1 MFETAGTLTTVEQT
15 SSLVALVMLPLLWAA
30 FAASAALR
38 GSDGR
43 VAARVAIAGA
53 GATLVLALLHGVR
66 AAQNP
71 SGHIAQQ
78 HVATLARI
86 GQLDVALDLVR
97 DPTSVTC
104 ALLAAFLGFAAVLH
118 AVWTAPAGLAAR
130 LAWTGLTT
138 SAVVLVALSDGL
150 PTLAIGLQIATVA
163 GWALAGGGK
172 ARALV
177 LALCGDVTVVFAAWV
192 LFWSLGGTFGT
203 SGFAPDPLPR
213 FALVA
218 VPETPR
224 VDGKASVAL
233 TTYQDA
239 MVSSD
244 DGPPLPGEPLRA
256 PFTLLLDP
264 GVYSFRIQASAAT
277 TDLLVTHVT
286 LAPGRAYV
294 LTPYGPTT
302 SLGNLDDQLVVPRP
316 TPTGTAS
323 MRTALA
329 ARSIGGVHDTSVV
342 GLLIVLAAL
351 LRLALL
357 DKTQQ
362 GGLVY
367 ALEAIPPV
375 VLALHMLPLLDPGA
389 GPALAVIPVVAAV
402 FLAGDAASARSSDRV
417 PRAALA
423 ALAALAMTA
432 VLVGE
437 TSGAMVILVS
447 GALGAAAATTSLD
460 AESDVRW
467 LGIACVSLAGIV
479 PGAGASSGIA
489 SAIAGSFGASGAGH
503 RVGAAVAP
511 LVAVAAIL
519 VATAVFRV
527 YSASIRAPVVASGPR
542 APRALATSL
551 AAASI
556 VSGAVL
562 GLGASVFG
570 GRTTPL
576 ARRLV
581 DAPGGL
587 DGNPRMAGV
596 AFVLSVGAAIIGLV
610 AARRATATAAAPGWI
625 ATLGLPAALAGRAA
639 SIVTDVVRFLVR
651 SVLIMN
657 EDVID
662 DAADALG
669 SLVSAIARGVRF
681 IDSKIGSGLLARAL
695 GRGATEVV
703 VRTGMDH
710 PRREGRFRTG
720 LVLGMVAILGL
731 VVLSSVVLG

>member
-1 MFETAGTLTTVEQT
+1 MFETAGTLTIVELT
-15 SSLVALVMLPLLWAA
+15 SSLVVLVLLPLLWAA
-30 FAASAALR
+30 FAAIAALR
-38 GSDGR
+38 GSNGR
-43 VAARVAIAGA
+43 VASRVAIAAASGTF
-53 GATLVLALLHGVR
+53 GLAILHAVR
-66 AAQNP
+66 AAQDP
-71 SGHIAQQ
+71 RGHIAHQ

-86 GQLDVALDLVR
+86 GQLDVAVDLVR

-104 ALLAAFLGFAAVLH
+104 ALLAALLGFAAVLH
-118 AVWTAPAGLAAR
+118 AVWTAPAGLPAR

-150 PTLAIGLQIATVA
+150 PALALGLQVATVA
-163 GWALAGGGK
+163 GWALAGGGRS
-172 ARALV
+172 RALV
-177 LALCGDVTVVFAAWV
+177 LALCGDVTVVFAAWL

-203 SGFAPDPLPR
+203 SGYTPDPLPR

-218 VPETPR
+218 VPEAPR
-224 VDGKASVAL
+224 ADGKASVAL
-233 TTYQDA
+233 TTYEDA
-239 MVSSD
+239 MVTSD

-286 LAPGRAYV
+286 LGAGRAYV

-302 SLGNLDDQLVVPRP
+302 SLGNLDDQLMVPRP
-316 TPTGTAS
+316 TPTGAAS
-323 MRTALA
+323 MRAVLA
-329 ARSIGGVHDTSVV
+329 ARSIGGLHVTTVV
-342 GLLIVLAAL
+342 GLLVVLAAL

-357 DKTQQ
+357 GKTQQ

-375 VLALHMLPLLDPGA
+375 VLALHMLPLLDAGA

-417 PRAALA
+417 PRAVLA
-423 ALAALAMTA
+423 ALSALAMTA

-437 TSGAMVILVS
+437 TSGAMVILVA
-447 GALGAAAATTSLD
+447 GALGAASATTSLD

-489 SAIAGSFGASGAGH
+489 SAIAGSFGASAAGH
-503 RVGAAVAP
+503 MVGAVVAP
-511 LVAVAAIL
+511 LVAIASIL

-527 YSASIRAPVVASGPR
+527 YSAGINAPVVAGGPS
-542 APRALATSL
+542 APRALAVAL
-551 AAASI
+551 ASGSI
-556 VSGAVL
+556 VGGAIL
-562 GLGASVFG
+562 GLGASTFG
-570 GRTTPL
+570 GHTTPL

-587 DGNPRMAGV
+587 DGNPRIAGV
-596 AFVLSVGAAIIGLV
+596 AFVLSVGAAVIGLI
-610 AARRATATAAAPGWI
+610 AARRATATAAPPGWI
-625 ATLGLPAALAGRAA
+625 PTLGLPAAFAGRAA
-639 SIVTDVVRFLVR
+639 GAVTSVVRFLVR

-662 DAADALG
+662 DAADAVA
-669 SLVSAIARGVRF
+669 SLVLRIAR
-681 IDSKIGSGLLARAL
+681 LLRLEA
-695 GRGATEVV
+695 V
-703 VRTGMDH
+703 VRTGMDQP
-710 PRREGRFRTG
+710 PRSDGFRTG
-720 LVLGMVAILGL
+720 LVLGMVAILGV

>member
-1 MFETAGTLTTVEQT
+1 MFETAGTLTIVELT
-15 SSLVALVMLPLLWAA
+15 SSLVVLVLLPLFWAV
-30 FAASAALR
+30 FAGVAALR
-38 GSDGR
+38 GTNGR
-43 VAARVAIAGA
+43 VAAQVSIAAA
-53 GATLVLALLHGVR
+53 GGTLGLAVLHAVR
-66 AAQNP
+66 AAQSP
-71 SGHIAQQ
+71 VGHIAHQ

-97 DPTSVTC
+97 DPTSATC
-104 ALLAAFLGFAAVLH
+104 ALLAAALGFAAVLH
-118 AVWTAPAGLAAR
+118 AVWTAPAGVAAR

-138 SAVVLVALSDGL
+138 SAVILVALSDGL
-150 PTLAIGLQIATVA
+150 PTLAIGLQVATVA
-163 GWALAGGGK
+163 GWALAGGNK
-172 ARALV
+172 SRALV
-177 LALCGDVTVVFAAWV
+177 LALAGDVTVVFAAWV

-203 SGFAPDPLPR
+203 SGYTPDPLPR
-213 FALVA
+213 FAMVA

-224 VDGKASVAL
+224 ADGKASVSL
-233 TTYQDA
+233 TTYEDA

-244 DGPPLPGEPLRA
+244 DGPPLPGEPIRA
-256 PFTLLLDP
+256 PFQLVLDP

-277 TDLLVTHVT
+277 MDLLVTHVT
-286 LAPGRAYV
+286 LAAGRSYV

-316 TPTGTAS
+316 TPAGAAS

-329 ARSIGGVHDTSVV
+329 ARSIGGVHVTSVV
-342 GLLIVLAAL
+342 GLLVVLAAL

-357 DKTQQ
+357 GKTQQ

-367 ALEAIPPV
+367 ALEAVPPV

-389 GPALAVIPVVAAV
+389 GPALAVLPVVGAV

-437 TSGAMVILVS
+437 TGGAMVILVA

-467 LGIACVSLAGIV
+467 LGIACASLAGIV
-479 PGAGASSGIA
+479 PGAGASAGIA
-489 SAIAGSFGASGAGH
+489 SAITGSFGASAAGH
-503 RVGAAVAP
+503 MVGAAVAP
-511 LVAVAAIL
+511 LVAIAAIL

-527 YSASIRAPVVASGPR
+527 YSASIRAPLVVPGPR
-542 APRALATSL
+542 APRVLAVGL
-551 AAASI
+551 AAVSI
-556 VSGAVL
+556 VGGAIL
-562 GLGASVFG
+562 GVGASTFG

-576 ARRLV
+576 ARRFV

-587 DGNPRMAGV
+587 DGNPRIAV
-596 AFVLSVGAAIIGLV
+596 AALGLSVAAAVIGLV
-610 AARRATATAAAPGWI
+610 AARRATATTRTPGWVPS
-625 ATLGLPAALAGRAA
+625 LGLPAALAERVARAA
-639 SIVTDVVRFLVR
+639 TGLVRFLVR

-657 EDVID
+657 DDVID
-662 DAADALG
+662 DATEAVASVFLAFARAL
-669 SLVSAIARGVRF
+669 RF
-681 IDSKIGSGLLARAL
+681 IDSKIGSGLVARAL
-695 GRGATEVV
+695 GRSAAEVV

-710 PRREGRFRTG
+710 PHRADRFRTG
-720 LVLGMVAILGL
+720 IVLGMVAILGL

>member
-1 MFETAGTLTTVEQT
+1 MFETAGTLTIVELT
-15 SSLVALVMLPLLWAA
+15 SSLVVLVLLPLLWAA
-30 FAASAALR
+30 FAAVAALR
-38 GSDGR
+38 ATDGR
-43 VAARVAIAGA
+43 TAARAAIAAA
-53 GATLVLALLHGVR
+53 GGTLGLAILHAVR

-71 SGHIAQQ
+71 PGHIAHQ

-86 GQLDVALDLVR
+86 GQLDVAIDLVR

-118 AVWTAPAGLAAR
+118 AAWTAPAGLAAR

-138 SAVVLVALSDGL
+138 SAVILVALSDGL
-150 PTLAIGLQIATVA
+150 PALAIGLQIATVA

-172 ARALV
+172 SRALV
-177 LALCGDVTVVFAAWV
+177 LALCGDVTVVVAAWV

-203 SGFAPDPLPR
+203 SGYTPDPLPR

-218 VPETPR
+218 VPEAARP
-224 VDGKASVAL
+224 DGKASVSL
-233 TTYQDA
+233 NTYEDA

-256 PFTLLLDP
+256 PFALLLDP

-286 LAPGRAYV
+286 LAAGRSYV

-316 TPTGTAS
+316 TPTGAAS
-323 MRTALA
+323 MRAALA
-329 ARSIGGVHDTSVV
+329 ARSIGGVHVTSVV
-342 GLLIVLAAL
+342 GFLVVLAAL

-357 DKTQQ
+357 SKTQQ

-402 FLAGDAASARSSDRV
+402 FLAGDAASSRSSDRV

-423 ALAALAMTA
+423 SLSALAMTA

-437 TSGAMVILVS
+437 TSGAMVILVA
-447 GALGAAAATTSLD
+447 GALGAAACTTSLD

-479 PGAGASSGIA
+479 PGAGASSGVA
-489 SAIAGSFGASGAGH
+489 SAITGSFGASAAGH
-503 RVGAAVAP
+503 MVGAAVAP
-511 LVAVAAIL
+511 LVAIAAIL
-519 VATAVFRV
+519 IATALFRV
-527 YSASIRAPVVASGPR
+527 YSASISAPVVTSGLR
-542 APRALATSL
+542 APRALAVAL
-551 AAASI
+551 AASS
-556 VSGAVL
+556 VVGGAIL
-562 GLGASVFG
+562 GIGASTFG
-570 GRTTPL
+570 GHTTPL

-587 DGNPRMAGV
+587 DGNPRIAGV
-596 AFVLSVGAAIIGLV
+596 AFVLSVGAAVVGLV
-610 AARRATATAAAPGWI
+610 AARRATATSKTPGWI
-625 ATLGLPAALAGRAA
+625 PALGLPAALAGRAA
-639 SIVTDVVRFLVR
+639 RIVTGAVRFLVR

-662 DAADALG
+662 DAAEAVG
-669 SLVSAIARGVRF
+669 SLVIA
-681 IDSKIGSGLLARAL
+681 LARVLRLADAKSSAPMELAL
-695 GRGATEVV
+695 DRGATEVV

-710 PRREGRFRTG
+710 PRRSDWFRTG

-731 VVLSSVVLG
+731 VVLSSLVLG